1 MINSKEI
8 ENLLKNCLE
17 KLYDKKSG
25 IILSFYIKSY
35 DCTIRT
41 ENTYI
46 SDRETLESDSK
57 NCMIHSVGAIGGNLK
72 LIIVKDGLFYSIDY
86 DFVDDLANHIE
97 KQYILKFRCIIEEP
111 NQSISI
117 YHGKL
122 EISQDLWDKMKN
134 KNNERLF
141 EHNFDERVL

>member
-17 KLYDKKSG
+17 KLYDKKSS

-46 SDRETLESDSK
+46 SESDGK
-57 NCMIHSVGAIGGNLK
+57 NCMVHSVGAIGGNLK
-72 LIIVKDGLFYSIDY
+72 LIIVKDEIFYSIDY
-86 DFVDDLANHIE
+86 DFVDDLVNHIE
-97 KQYILKFRCIIEEP
+97 KQYIL
-111 NQSISI
+111 NS
-117 YHGKL
+117 
-122 EISQDLWDKMKN
+122 
-134 KNNERLF
+134 
-141 EHNFDERVL
+141 VV